1 MRQTALWTPAPPQT
15 ARDESPIQRLWGRGL
30 HALSDPELVSLLLR
44 TGAAGRSALKTA
56 QEMLGEQGLAGLLQL
71 DKMNLVRQ
79 PGIGEVK
86 AASVLAAVE
95 LGRRLA
101 RLRIPQRRLLNN
113 LHRVADY
120 LWLRYHQ
127 GDQEVVGALYLDVR
141 QRLIAECEH
150 YRGGISRA
158 TVEPRA
164 ILKAAV
170 LHNAAAFILFH
181 THPSGDPAPSA
192 QDLAFTRQLT
202 RVSEE
207 LGVSLLDHLILGTGG
222 RFVSLS
228 RRSWGL

>member
-1 MRQTALWTPAPPQT
+1 MSQAALWTSAPRRT
-15 ARDESPIQRLWGRGL
+15 AWDESPMQRLWGRGL

-44 TGAAGRSALKTA
+44 TGAAGRSALETA

-79 PGIGEVK
+79 RGVGEAR

-95 LGRRLA
+95 VGRRLA
-101 RLRIPQRRLLNN
+101 RLRMPQRRLLNDTQ
-113 LHRVADY
+113 RVADY

-127 GDQEVVGALYLDVR
+127 SDQEVVGALYLDR
-141 QRLIAECEH
+141 RHRLMGEREH
-150 YRGGISRA
+150 FRGGISRA

-170 LHNAAAFILFH
+170 LHSAAAFILFH

-192 QDLAFTRQLT
+192 DDLAFTRRLADAGG
-202 RVSEE
+202 E
-207 LGVSLLDHLILGTGG
+207 LGISLLDHLILGTCG
-222 RFVSLS
+222 RFVSL
-228 RRSWGL
+228 RHRSW